1 MDNEADKELPRS
13 LLEVLVQDEV
23 ALDELHLRL
32 RVRRAVLLPKIALPV
47 PRVEALHANNER
59 RRVSC

>member
-23 ALDELHLRL
+23 ALDPLHLRL
-32 RVRRAVLLPKIALPV
+32 RVRRAVLLPEVALSI
-47 PRVEALHANNER
+47 PRVEALHANNESQR
-59 RRVSC
+59 